1 MQFFGTMGLPKT
13 KHTFGGNK
21 MGKYVVI
28 DLEMCAVHNKKNKQI
43 FNSGT
48 ELIQIGAVI
57 LDQDYRIVD
66 TYSTYVCPEF
76 GNIDRYINRLTGI
89 STKDT
94 LNAQKS
100 NEALADFAE
109 WLPADATMV
118 AWSECDEI
126 QIKKELDGKGID
138 NPKLR
143 ATFGHWIDCQA
154 LFGQRMENERKYKL
168 SEALL
173 ITGLWSDGKAHDALI
188 DARNTAYVFAKLEQE
203 ECIRPNYLYM
213 SEKDAHSYVFNPFAR
228 YCNAY

>member
-1 MQFFGTMGLPKT
+1 
-13 KHTFGGNK
+13 

-76 GNIDRYINRLTGI
+76 GSIDRYINRLTGI

-118 AWSECDEI
+118 AWSECDEM
-126 QIKKELDGKGID
+126 QIKK
-138 NPKLR
+138 NSTVR
-143 ATFGHWIDCQA
+143 
-154 LFGQRMENERKYKL
+154 
-168 SEALL
+168 
-173 ITGLWSDGKAHDALI
+173 
-188 DARNTAYVFAKLEQE
+188 V
-203 ECIRPNYLYM
+203 
-213 SEKDAHSYVFNPFAR
+213 
-228 YCNAY
+228 